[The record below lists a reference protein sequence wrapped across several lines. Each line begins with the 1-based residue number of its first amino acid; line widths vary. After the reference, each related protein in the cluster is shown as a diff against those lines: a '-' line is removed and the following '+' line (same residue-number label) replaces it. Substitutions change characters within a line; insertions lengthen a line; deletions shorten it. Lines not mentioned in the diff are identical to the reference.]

1 MSGTLTSDF
10 CTLIS
15 DTLTMAN
22 LLDIR
27 RRIKS
32 VKNTQQITKAMKMVS
47 AAKLKRAQDRVVAAR
62 PFATKMTEVLTELAA
77 HTDEDFHH
85 PLLDARGDE
94 RYLVVL
100 VTADKGL
107 AGAFNANLIKATQA
121 FINEHAG
128 RRLELLA
135 VGRKGRDFFRRRP
148 IQIVGEYVGL
158 TGKGRVDY
166 SEALGVARDVMRR
179 FTEDEGIDKVFL
191 VFNEFRSVMSQRVVV
206 EQILPVSRV
215 EEGAEEEA
223 SAPPREQSFAGYVYE
238 QPPEEI
244 FSQLLP
250 RLIETQV
257 YRALL
262 ESVAS
267 EQGARMTAMDSAS
280 KNAGELIQTLTLNM
294 NRIRQ
299 ASITREIIEI
309 VSGASAL

>member
-1 MSGTLTSDF
+1 
-10 CTLIS
+10 
-15 DTLTMAN
+15 MAN

-47 AAKLKRAQDRVVAAR
+47 AAKLKRAQERAVSAR
-62 PFATKMTEVLTELAA
+62 PFAVKMAEVLTDLASQA
-77 HTDEDFHH
+77 GEDFRH
-85 PLLDARGDE
+85 PLMDARGDS
-94 RYLVVL
+94 RYLLVL

-107 AGAFNANLIKATQA
+107 AGAFNANLIKAAQA
-121 FINEHAG
+121 FIREHEG
-128 RRLELLA
+128 KTVEVLA
-135 VGRKGRDFFRRRP
+135 VGRKGRDFFRRRSEV
-148 IQIVGEYVGL
+148 VGEYVGL
-158 TGKGRVDY
+158 TGKGRIDLP
-166 SEALGVARDVMRR
+166 EALEIARDVMRR
-179 FTEDEGIDKVFL
+179 FTEDEGIDKVF
-191 VFNEFRSVMSQRVVV
+191 VIFNEFRSVISQRVVV
-206 EQILPVSRV
+206 DQLLPVSRV
-215 EEGAEEEA
+215 EEGGGEEA
-223 SAPPREQSFAGYVYE
+223 GREASGEQGSVGYVYE

-250 RLIETQV
+250 RLVETQI

-280 KNAGELIQTLTLNM
+280 KNAGELIQSLTLNM

-309 VSGASAL
+309 VSGASVV